1 MDATT
6 ATGDSLTA
14 DLELIEAFGGTA
26 ATAKVCEVRPQAVSQ
41 WRVHG
46 IPKPRRMFL
55 RLLLRQRQ
63 GVDMASQ
70 VPADVQS

>member
-1 MDATT
+1 MDETT

-41 WRVHG
+41 WKVEG
-46 IPKPRRMFL
+46 IPKARRMFL
-55 RLLLRQRQ
+55 ELLLAQRRAHPSAT
-63 GVDMASQ
+63 G
-70 VPADVQS
+70 VPANAS